1 MYTKKSLLNLS
12 IGIALSTMAASPVW
26 ADELN
31 PEITGVPDSKSRV
44 GGGTHHAPYQPPV
57 AGAPTRRI
65 GGGTRGVRGVR
76 GLGPELPTLTALV
89 PETTAHT
96 LSNQPSLYW
105 YASSPTENP
114 VKFTLIYANPLD
126 VAGASVEPLVET
138 DIEKMTAGIQAIDL
152 SKYNVELK
160 TGTEYEWSV
169 TIAMGEEQGS
179 SDIITSGTIKR
190 VEQSPELA
198 QRIKGAK
205 EMELPSI
212 YAESGLWYDA
222 IASLSSLIEKYPN
235 DKTLQEY
242 RKNLLEQVGLK
253 NITE

>member
-1 MYTKKSLLNLS
+1 MRKKSLLNLS
-12 IGIALSTMAASPVW
+12 IGIALSTMVASPLW
-26 ADELN
+26 AGDLK
-31 PEITGVPDSKSRV
+31 PEVDGVPSTKDRA
-44 GGGTHHAPYQPPV
+44 GGGTHHAPQYQPPV
-57 AGAPTRRI
+57 SGAPTRRI

-96 LSNQPSLYW
+96 INNQPSLYW
-105 YASSPTENP
+105 YASGPTENR

-138 DIEKMTAGIQAIDL
+138 DIEKLTAGIQAIDL

-169 TIAMGEEQGS
+169 SIAMEEEQGS

-190 VEQSPELA
+190 VEKSPELK
-198 QRIKGAK
+198 QKIESTTEKK
-205 EMELPSI
+205 LPFI
-212 YAESGLWYDA
+212 YAELGLWYDA
-222 IASLSSLIEKYPN
+222 IASLSLLIEKYPD
-235 DKTLQEY
+235 DKTLREQ
-242 RKNLLEQVGLK
+242 RTNLLEQVGLK
-253 NITE
+253 DIVE

>member
-12 IGIALSTMAASPVW
+12 IGIAFSAMVSSPVW

-31 PEITGVPDSKSRV
+31 PDVTDAPDTKSRV

-65 GGGTRGVRGVR
+65 GGGTRGVRGLR
-76 GLGPELPTLTALV
+76 GAGTELPTLTALV

-96 LSNQPSLYW
+96 LNNQPSLYW
-105 YASSPTENP
+105 YVSGSTENP

-126 VAGASVEPLVET
+126 MGADVQPVLET
-138 DIEKMTAGIQAIDL
+138 DLEKPLTGIQFVDL
-152 SKYNVELK
+152 SKHNVELK
-160 TGTEYEWSV
+160 VGTEYEWSV
-169 TIAMGEEQGS
+169 AIAMGEEQGS

-190 VEQSPELA
+190 VEKSPELLEK
-198 QRIKGAK
+198 INSAK

-222 IASLSSLIEKYPN
+222 IASLSNLIEKYPD
-235 DKTLQEY
+235 DKTLRDY
-242 RKNLLEQVGLK
+242 RKSLLEQVGLK
-253 NITE
+253 DIVE